1 MFQGSDFGSIIFEIS
16 RKIHGK
22 AFCPDFEP
30 LSSESIQHFLKNK
43 LHSYMFFTNLG
54 TMVGNV
60 SRLNCIFQY
69 FQQGIT
75 MAKPF
80 EVRLYN
86 QHHCLCASPAYAT
99 WPSRQVL
106 AQNPG
111 SAPTWSSWYRGSP
124 KSSLLRLPRLKASV
138 PLSPSVTKSSWNPQ
152 FCRDMHCYA
161 VIHNNVTLEQASQVG
176 VTPVCPDVIT
186 MYVIV
191 GLL

>member
-22 AFCPDFEP
+22 AFCSDFEP

-80 EVRLYN
+80 EVIFLGGYTIN
-86 QHHCLCASPAYAT
+86 ITAYAPARHMPHGQVGKS
-99 WPSRQVL
+99 WPKTQEVL
-106 AQNPG
+106 QLGAVG
-111 SAPTWSSWYRGSP
+111 TEA
-124 KSSLLRLPRLKASV
+124 
-138 PLSPSVTKSSWNPQ
+138 PLSPL
-152 FCRDMHCYA
+152 Y
-161 VIHNNVTLEQASQVG
+161 
-176 VTPVCPDVIT
+176 
-186 MYVIV
+186 
-191 GLL
+191 